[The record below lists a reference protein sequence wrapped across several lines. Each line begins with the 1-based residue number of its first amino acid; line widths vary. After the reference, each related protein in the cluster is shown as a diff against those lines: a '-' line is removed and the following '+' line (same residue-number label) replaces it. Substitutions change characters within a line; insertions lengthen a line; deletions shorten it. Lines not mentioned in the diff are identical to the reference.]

1 MIDVLK
7 SLLLPPLNLL
17 LLLLAG
23 LALRRWRARTA
34 AALLAGAIAG
44 LYLLSTAVV
53 ANLLVSGLETDP
65 ALSLESLPDGPQAI
79 VVLAAGRDDDAPDFA
94 GGDTVGPLTLV
105 RLRYAAMLH
114 RQSGLPILVA
124 GGGTPE
130 EQPTLADLMAR
141 SLSEDF
147 GIPVRWRETGSLNTA
162 ENAFNSAAILR
173 EAGISRVF
181 LVTHAW
187 HMRRAVWIFR
197 VAGLDPVPA
206 PTAFISDSEPVFPG
220 QPGDYIARSSGLLA
234 STFALHEWL
243 GLIWYRIRYG

>member
-1 MIDVLK
+1 MTDLLK
-7 SLLLPPLNLL
+7 TLLLPPVSLF

-23 LALRRWRARTA
+23 LVLRRRAPRTGLT
-34 AALLAGAIAG
+34 LLIGGLSA
-44 LYLLSTAVV
+44 LYLLSTPLV
-53 ANLLVSGLETDP
+53 ASLLVRGLEIHP
-65 ALSLESLPDGPQAI
+65 ALALDALPEGPQAI
-79 VVLAAGRDDDAPDFA
+79 IVLAAGREDDAREF
-94 GGDTVGPLTLV
+94 GGRDAVGPLTLV
-105 RLRYAAMLH
+105 RLRYAALLH

-130 EQPTLADLMAR
+130 EIPSLADLMAQ
-141 SLSEDF
+141 SLERDF
-147 GIPVRWRETGSLNTA
+147 GVPVRWRETRSLNTA

-173 EAGISRVF
+173 EAEVRQVF

-187 HMRRAVWIFR
+187 HMRRAARVIG

-206 PTAFISDSEPVFPG
+206 PTAFIGPHDGLVLGEAGNYV
-220 QPGDYIARSSGLLA
+220 ARSSGLLA